1 MIEWSSP
8 GWLWGLV
15 VLPLVWA
22 LHKLRARRGE
32 FAVSAVF
39 LWRYAAF
46 EETTGSRWSSADP
59 AWRRRALILALLILA
74 EAGAHW
80 SDSRFIEIW
89 LDDSVSMLV
98 DEGKAK
104 RHEMALQVLR
114 EALDDLSP
122 FRAVIHSLTYPGRSV
137 RFDSS
142 YANRWEGEVESWF
155 QDPGP
160 GVQMPLAM
168 EMSPDAGHWLVTD
181 GADSDVN
188 RWADAAQLSRIVQVG
203 TARDNLALTALSL
216 RPSLKSENGLNGIL
230 ELANAGDAEARRTIE
245 LYVGE
250 RMLRSWPVVVS
261 SGGTE
266 TLAFDLPKPVDGPL
280 IARSKPAD
288 ALTYDDELA
297 LAYPQRVH
305 ARLFGACGRHLSA
318 ALSVHPALTFPSDNG
333 NDADLAVVCG
343 NGEAGAGRVRI
354 RFQRTERSH
363 TLGKPVLW
371 TSGTRELKHVFL
383 DHRWLRAFP
392 VGAFG
397 PDSGKALLAAG
408 SEWLIASNENP
419 REIDVRLD
427 MEFQAF
433 AERPEYPVLIAGLI
447 ERLLP
452 EARLDR
458 VYEARRS
465 RGESRIAPLPMPEP
479 MAAPDLISGGAGVD
493 LSPYL
498 IIGAIG
504 LLVLDMRRYI
514 GRAEKFASRFER
526 P

>member
-32 FAVSAVF
+32 LAVSAVF
-39 LWRYAAF
+39 LWRFAAS

-74 EAGAHW
+74 EAGARW
-80 SDSRFIEIW
+80 TDSRSIEIW

-98 DEGKAK
+98 DEGEAK

-114 EALDDLSP
+114 EALEDLSP

-137 RFDSS
+137 RFDSLS
-142 YANRWEGEVESWF
+142 ANRWEGEVDSWF

-168 EMSPDAGHWLVTD
+168 EMSPDAVHWLVTD

-188 RWADAAQLSRIVQVG
+188 RWADTAQLSRIVQVG
-203 TARDNLALTALSL
+203 RARDNLALTALAL
-216 RPSLKSENGLNGIL
+216 RPSLKSENGLNGVL
-230 ELANAGDAEARRTIE
+230 ELANTGDAEARRTIE

-250 RMLRSWPVVVS
+250 RMLRSWSVVVS

-266 TLAFDLPKPVDGPL
+266 TLAFDLPDPVDSPL

-288 ALTYDDELA
+288 ALAYDDELA
-297 LAYPQRVH
+297 LAYPQRVR
-305 ARLFGACGRHLSA
+305 ARLFGACGRHLST
-318 ALSVHPALTFPSDNG
+318 ALSVHPALTFPSGDE
-333 NDADLAVVCG
+333 NDVDLAVVCG
-343 NGEAGAGRVRI
+343 NGEAGASRARL
-354 RFQRTERSH
+354 RFQRTGRSH

-371 TSGTRELKHVFL
+371 TSGARELKHVFL

-392 VGAFG
+392 AGAFG

-419 REIDVRLD
+419 SEIDVRLD

-433 AERPEYPVLIAGLI
+433 AEQPEYPVLIAGLI

-458 VYEARRS
+458 VHAARRS
-465 RGESRIAPLPMPEP
+465 SGESRIAPLPMPEP
-479 MAAPDLISGGAGVD
+479 MAAPDRISGGAGVD

-504 LLVLDMRRYI
+504 LLVLDMRRCI
-514 GRAEKFASRFER
+514 GRAEKFAK
-526 P
+526 PV

>member
-32 FAVSAVF
+32 LAVSAVF
-39 LWRYAAF
+39 LWRFAAS

-74 EAGAHW
+74 EAGARW
-80 SDSRFIEIW
+80 TDSRSIEIW

-98 DEGKAK
+98 DEGEAK

-114 EALDDLSP
+114 EALEDLSP

-137 RFDSS
+137 RFDSLS
-142 YANRWEGEVESWF
+142 ANRWEGEVDSWF

-168 EMSPDAGHWLVTD
+168 EMGPDAVHWLVTD

-188 RWADAAQLSRIVQVG
+188 RWADTAPLSRIVQVG
-203 TARDNLALTALSL
+203 RARDNLALTALAL
-216 RPSLKSENGLNGIL
+216 RPSLKSENGLNGVL
-230 ELANAGDAEARRTIE
+230 ELANTGDAEARRTIE

-250 RMLRSWPVVVS
+250 HMLRSWSVVVS

-266 TLAFDLPKPVDGPL
+266 TLAFDLPDPVDGPL

-288 ALTYDDELA
+288 ALAYDDELA
-297 LAYPQRVH
+297 LAYTQRVR
-305 ARLFGACGRHLSA
+305 ARLFGACGRHLST
-318 ALSVHPALTFPSDNG
+318 ALSVHPALTFPSGDG
-333 NDADLAVVCG
+333 NDVDLAVVCG
-343 NGEAGAGRVRI
+343 NSEAGAGRARL
-354 RFQRTERSH
+354 RFQRTGRSH

-371 TSGTRELKHVFL
+371 TSGARELKHVFL

-392 VGAFG
+392 AGAFG

-419 REIDVRLD
+419 SEIDVRLD

-433 AERPEYPVLIAGLI
+433 AEQPEYP
-447 ERLLP
+447 
-452 EARLDR
+452 
-458 VYEARRS
+458 
-465 RGESRIAPLPMPEP
+465 
-479 MAAPDLISGGAGVD
+479 
-493 LSPYL
+493 
-498 IIGAIG
+498 
-504 LLVLDMRRYI
+504 
-514 GRAEKFASRFER
+514 
-526 P
+526 